1 MCYFISGGC
10 KNGKSTYAQDLAIK
24 ISKEKNLPLY
34 YLATMIP
41 HDREDDARIA
51 RHISERAGLGF
62 DTIECGI
69 DVLDAFNMKAESGNS
84 VDKNGVFLFDS
95 VTALLSN
102 EMFKDG
108 DIIEDAPQKVLNDLL
123 EFSDIAPNTI
133 FVSDFIY
140 SDSACYD
147 ALTEKYRKG
156 LAQIDRGLAQK
167 AKEVLEVSFGS
178 VIKHK

>member
-24 ISKEKNLPLY
+24 ISKENNLPLY

-41 HDREDDARIA
+41 HDSEDDARIA
-51 RHISERAGLGF
+51 RHIRERAGLGF
-62 DTIECGI
+62 DTIECGL
-69 DVLDAFNMKAESGNS
+69 DVLNAFNMKAESGKD
-84 VDKNGVFLFDS
+84 VDRNGVFLFDS

-102 EMFKDG
+102 EMFKG
-108 DIIEDAPQKVLNDLL
+108 SNVIEDAPQKVLRDLL

-140 SDSACYD
+140 SDSASYD
-147 ALTEKYRKG
+147 ELTEKYRKG
-156 LAQIDRGLAQK
+156 LADIDRGLAKK
-167 AKEVLEVSFGS
+167 AHSVLEVSFGS